1 MRKVIVVGSGLAA
14 LSAIQSFNEH
24 TEIYCITKDKLNQ
37 HNSSLAQ
44 GGICCS
50 QYEHDNGYAHIEDTY
65 KAGNNLG
72 DIHAIESIIQY
83 SHRYIEQLIQDGLNF
98 DTVPDQNQL
107 DFAMEGAHT
116 HPRILHIGGDQTGK
130 YLTQH
135 LMNQLSSKNIKIYEE
150 TEVIDLLKDTEH
162 AVCGIRALDKHGQQL
177 DIIAHDVIFATGGY
191 SNLFPTNSS
200 ASSSISS
207 GHIIAHHHHIPLRHM
222 EMIQF
227 HPTLL
232 GISGQTYGLVSE
244 AVRGHGG
251 ILVNNYGENFMEDKH
266 PLGSLAPRDV
276 TSRAIFQQQQLGHQ
290 CYINIEQVDA
300 FSKRFPTIYQ
310 NVIQHFPDEY
320 AHKLIPITPGAHYT
334 MGGVKTD
341 IYGRTNLK
349 HFYVIGE
356 ASNTNFH
363 GANRLA
369 SNSLLE
375 ALVMGHLC
383 GEAIHQSELR
393 EIHVREPEQLR
404 IPKISDQDI
413 QSFRQQTFKVL
424 GIERNGPDI
433 TSYLNAIRNGLSN
446 ASMLTEW
453 TQQDWQ
459 KYIEL
464 KTLEMICLSALS
476 RKESRGVHYRLDYP
490 NTDST
495 LQYTDIEIL
504 MEDSIHAKQVIRPRE
519 TQTILH

>member
-1 MRKVIVVGSGLAA
+1 MRKVIVVGSGIAA
-14 LSAIQSFNEH
+14 LAAIQSFNEQ
-24 TEIYCITKDKLNQ
+24 TEIYCITKDKLNK

-50 QYEHDNGYAHIEDTY
+50 QYEHDNGHAHIVDTY
-65 KAGNNLG
+65 KAGNKLG
-72 DIHAIESIIQY
+72 DIDVIQSIIQH
-83 SHRYIEQLIQDGLNF
+83 SHCYIEQLIQNGLSF
-98 DTVPDQNQL
+98 DTITNQHVL

-116 HPRILHIGGDQTGK
+116 RPRILHIGGDQTGK
-130 YLTQH
+130 YLTHH
-135 LMNQLSSKNIKIYEE
+135 LMNQLSSKHIKIYEE

-162 AVCGIRALDKHGQQL
+162 AVCGVRALDKHRQQL
-177 DIIAHDVIFATGGY
+177 DIIAHDVILATGGY
-191 SNLFPTNSS
+191 SNLFPTHSS

-207 GHIIAHHHHIPLRHM
+207 GHVIAHHHGIPSRHM

-232 GISGQTYGLVSE
+232 GKPGQTYGLVSE

-251 ILVNNYGENFMEDKH
+251 ILVNSLGDHFMKDKH

-290 CYINIEQVDA
+290 CFINIEQVEA
-300 FSKRFPTIYQ
+300 FSNRFPTIYQ
-310 NVIQHFPDEY
+310 NVIEHFPDEY
-320 AHKLIPITPGAHYT
+320 AHHLIPITPGAHYT

-341 IYGRTNLK
+341 IYGRTNLS

-383 GEAIHQSELR
+383 GEAIHQSEIR
-393 EIHVREPEQLR
+393 DIHVSESEQR
-404 IPKISDQDI
+404 QIPKISDEDI
-413 QSFRQQTFKVL
+413 QGLRQQTFKVL
-424 GIERNGPDI
+424 GIERNGSDI
-433 TSYLNAIRNGLSN
+433 TAYLNNIQDCLSN
-446 ASMLTEW
+446 AVNLTEW
-453 TQQDWQ
+453 TQSDWQ
-459 KYIEL
+459 KYIEV
-464 KTLEMICLSALS
+464 KTLEMISISALS
-476 RKESRGVHYRLDYP
+476 RSESRGVHYRLDYP
-490 NTDST
+490 NTEPT
-495 LQYTDIEIL
+495 LQHTDIEIL
-504 MEDSIHAKQVIRPRE
+504 MEDSIHAKQVIRPRK
-519 TQTILH
+519 TQTILP